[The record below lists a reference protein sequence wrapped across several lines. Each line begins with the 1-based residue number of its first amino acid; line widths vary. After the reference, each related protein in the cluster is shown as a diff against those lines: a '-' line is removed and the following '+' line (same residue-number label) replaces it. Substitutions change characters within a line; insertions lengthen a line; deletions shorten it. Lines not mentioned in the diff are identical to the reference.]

1 VAADRA
7 GLGPVASTGVVR
19 AERRQPDARY
29 RPFVSFSD
37 WSRVAVLERRWSDI
51 ATRLSRQKADA
62 PGQAWERA
70 RQVVLRT
77 ATVDA
82 ANHADES
89 DLEVV
94 GTEASWRQA
103 FATRGLPGVQALYEA
118 EVRAHALVADA
129 AGAGA
134 TVSEELLLRTHDELV
149 ASHEQYPVQYGDD
162 VVLEAVPRGEYKKFP
177 NYGVLRDGRRR
188 LYAPPEQVAAEVGR
202 LAREGASPALAAAHP
217 VVQAAY
223 LLYAVD
229 AIHPFAD
236 GNGRAARAIASLPLY
251 RAVGVPL
258 VVTPRTR
265 FAYLSSLETYDRE
278 GPGALVDFVFQRG
291 LEAMT
296 QAFDILA
303 ASALS

>member
-1 VAADRA
+1 
-7 GLGPVASTGVVR
+7 VVR
-19 AERRQPDARY
+19 AERRPPDARY
-29 RPFVSFSD
+29 RPFALFSQ
-37 WSRVAVLERRWSDI
+37 WPRVAVAGRRWDEVSG
-51 ATRLSRQKADA
+51 RLVRQRASA
-62 PGQAWERA
+62 PQQAWERA
-70 RQVVLRT
+70 DQVVLRA

-82 ANHADES
+82 AQHADEN

-103 FATRGLPGVQALYEA
+103 FATKGLPGVQALYQA
-118 EVRAHALVADA
+118 EVKAHALVADA
-129 AGAGA
+129 ARAGA
-134 TVSEELLLRTHDELV
+134 EVSEELLLRTHEELV
-149 ASHEQYPVQYGDD
+149 ASHEQYPVQYGEQI
-162 VVLEAVPRGEYKKFP
+162 VLEAVPRGEYKKFQ
-177 NYGVLRDGRRR
+177 NYGLLHDGRKR
-188 LYAPPEQVAAEVGR
+188 LYAPPERVPAEVDR
-202 LAREGASPALAAAHP
+202 LTQEAASPALAAAHP

-236 GNGRAARAIASLPLY
+236 GNGRAARAISSLPLY

-258 VVTPRTR
+258 VVTPRSR
-265 FAYLSSLETYDRE
+265 LAYLSSLENYARE

>member
-1 VAADRA
+1 VA
-7 GLGPVASTGVVR
+7 R
-19 AERRQPDARY
+19 AERRPPDARY
-29 RPFVSFSD
+29 RPFAAFSA
-37 WSRVAVLERRWSDI
+37 WPRVAVAARRWDEVSGRLERQRRES
-51 ATRLSRQKADA
+51 
-62 PGQAWERA
+62 PPQAWERA

-82 ANHADES
+82 AQHADEN

-103 FATRGLPGVQALYEA
+103 FATRGIPGVQALYQA
-118 EVRAHALVADA
+118 EVRAHALIADA
-129 AGAGA
+129 AAADA
-134 TVSEELLLRTHDELV
+134 TLTEELLLRTHDDLV
-149 ASHEQYPVQYGDD
+149 ASHEQYPVQYGEEI
-162 VVLEAVPRGEYKKFP
+162 VLEPVPRGEYKKFE
-177 NYGVLRDGRRR
+177 NYGLLHDGRKR
-188 LYAPPEQVAAEVGR
+188 LYAPPERVADEVDR
-202 LAREGASPALAAAHP
+202 LARESASPALAAAHP
-217 VVQAAY
+217 VVQAGY

-258 VVTPRTR
+258 VVTPRSR
-265 FAYLSSLETYDRE
+265 RAYLLALEAYDKE

>member
-1 VAADRA
+1 VA
-7 GLGPVASTGVVR
+7 R
-19 AERRQPDARY
+19 AERRPPDARY
-29 RPFVSFSD
+29 RPFASFSQ
-37 WSRVAVLERRWSDI
+37 WPRVALGARRWDEV
-51 ATRLSRQKADA
+51 AGRLARRRAQA
-62 PGQAWERA
+62 PPQAWDRA
-70 RQVVLRT
+70 RQVVLRA

-82 ANHADES
+82 AHHADEN
-89 DLEVV
+89 DLDVV

-103 FATRGLPGVQALYEA
+103 FATKGLPGVQALYEA
-118 EVRAHALVADA
+118 EVRAHVLVADA

-134 TVSEELLLRTHDELV
+134 SLSEELLLRTHEELV
-149 ASHEQYPVQYGDD
+149 ASHEQYPVQYGEDI
-162 VVLEAVPRGEYKKFP
+162 VLEAVRRGEYKRFE
-177 NYGVLRDGRRR
+177 NYGLLHDGRKR
-188 LYAPPEQVAAEVGR
+188 LYAPSERVPAEVER
-202 LAREGASPALAAAHP
+202 LTREAAAPAFAAAHP

-236 GNGRAARAIASLPLY
+236 GNGRTARAIASLPLY
-251 RAVGVPL
+251 RAAGIPL

-265 FAYLSSLETYDRE
+265 RAYLTSLEAYDRE
-278 GPGALVDFVFQRG
+278 GPGTLVDFVFQRG